1 MTRFRGSSCGVT
13 RYSYE
18 GSRSVACAGACGVDG
33 CLFLVLVATNPN
45 RQRRGFGEAVTREAL
60 YEAIQST
67 GIERVC
73 LQTTAAGKP
82 VYERISLRQNLLL
95 QLFPGGG

>member
-1 MTRFRGSSCGVT
+1 M
-13 RYSYE
+13 
-18 GSRSVACAGACGVDG
+18 DG
-33 CLFLVLVATNPN
+33 HLFLVLVATNPN

-95 QLFPGGG
+95 QLFPGAARQGAKRAGWACRQHPGVTKF